1 MSLTPE
7 QLKELELYKKSI
19 EVIKENA
26 NNLNTPIGVIAT
38 NWESI
43 KEEIET
49 QKVDIKN
56 LILPNTKGNFK
67 YPLNL
72 QDEVERN
79 DNPYYIFN
87 NVLERDY
94 NQTIAPFLRD
104 KYNKTLDTDTSVKLK
119 YNSDYLYTNR
129 DLLDNFL
136 LNTDNKDYY
145 LTLISEVNNASDL
158 NTLKSKVK
166 NLYIKTKEVAILL
179 LNITF
184 AVRYIRAYGGDSDL
198 FIDELITDF
207 NNELFNLNKSFSLS
221 AYFFSLNTSKHL
233 DKALSL
239 VYLINN
245 DVQSIKKEVGD
256 QKKVELLE
264 EVEEEAKEE
273 VKKVAKKTV
282 SNIESIIEELE
293 SLKEENTLK
302 IYVDKIVN
310 EKDNSFNRLINFE
323 STEKDTLIQE
333 AKTNF
338 DSIFPYLFS
347 TDPKLLTIY
356 NNDTYRSRLE
366 IVNKNQEGSEPIPK
380 VDAYTY
386 SNTYH
391 TNWIEPFNK
400 ITGVVLDK
408 LKELKTL
415 EEKENLTK
423 KDIDDLNKKI
433 DEVLNILIL
442 EIEPSIYTF
451 WLSLDLF
458 ENKLK
463 EENRSDFLEKLG
475 LNTDQDFFF
484 PYVEDISK
492 DKESKGYRFL
502 SDIKKEIKLHGTA
515 IVETLIDNLVNIKRQ
530 TISNKVEELNTLIDN
545 SDKNSAFS
553 LPDIQAYIDKLK
565 EEETTFCNQVINV
578 IETQAREY
586 FLDTSVNN
594 GSLGNIYKVLSQD
607 ELFREK
613 YNLLKKVPIK
623 NYKPVNKAVLPLD
636 IQPNFFVPGE
646 SLSLTNEDIF
656 KLWCLPTKRIEE
668 GASKT
673 RVQFLDEK
681 FKQLIL
687 SFNNNEIKEFNE
699 TKTFILNLIEQDLY
713 VDIAA
718 YRTGIEPFALEALIY
733 PANSNY
739 YTPRN
744 NIFDYEKISTLKFN
758 SLNIIES
765 LVKIHKAI
773 TSLELSS
780 IEERKRLKEQQE
792 EAASTAIISKS
803 EKANEENDNEREQIK
818 EVKENWGIRISPV
831 STSKR
836 VSIENIQETKEPNDL
851 LTKEEEVNQQQ
862 EYNTASNKFYK
873 SWYMT
878 LLPTMTSNLPVTGGS
893 QAPGA
898 QPGLNF
904 RVVNSLI
911 KHKIPGFRPIYQP
924 MGIDTINCTI
934 VGCFTGADGF
944 DKNKIGSIE
953 SFTQAGHEISPDL
966 LGLDGNIGFGTRN
979 FINNA
984 VTLYDSFE
992 NYQSFY
998 NTIIEPNKEIEIE
1011 VNLRKNTSVLKNGS
1025 EGIFRDKITG
1035 NPKFTG
1041 YVKRFDTY
1049 YVRADRMWYIMD
1061 VQLTTSNPTKN
1072 KCINLT
1078 NIIEEARPT
1087 DEQLNDRQQSLDE
1100 LIACIF
1106 EGALPPLYNRKL
1118 VTNQDYSSAVIRNP
1132 SSGIVL
1138 VDKENPDIRLAVSKD
1153 GYGFTFEQD
1162 PNDINNQRLLKGP
1175 IYPRQMF
1182 TELQRDS
1189 WRVSIFDRYYI
1200 LLKCIDSYESEPRG
1214 DEFRVLVGNRLELD
1228 FRILGA
1234 PVNPAT
1240 NQDRGFLN
1248 RVGRRLAGQGSISR
1262 VVTTGL
1268 VAGPAAG
1275 VAGTTA
1281 TVAANKATKIVVQY
1295 NVIKGT
1301 LAEVAESKVKNEYD
1315 VNVLKQIV
1323 FSQYAL
1329 FSGRLP
1335 ERLIEFQESIK
1346 KYIKFKEVE
1355 KVEACLNNE
1364 RDADDTPS
1372 EGTTFRPT
1380 TPIELPADIKKTV
1393 LAHLKSY
1400 LLENKKKV
1408 SNNDY
1413 RRGIADFDVY
1423 LQTLNTD
1430 FFRKE
1435 ETKITFFRFDLLKD
1449 EENELLIEAGVTAV
1463 GTSTL
1468 RYFNESDELIRVPN
1482 SIIYIKTQGIYNNYK
1497 IINVSPF
1504 PPRIRE
1510 ITPEELLEQRKST
1523 NNTSQ

>member
-207 NNELFNLNKSFSLS
+207 NKELFNLNKSFSLS
-221 AYFFSLNTSKHL
+221 AYFFSLNTSNHL

-239 VYLINN
+239 VYLIDN
-245 DVQSIKKEVGD
+245 DVQSIEKEVGD

-264 EVEEEAKEE
+264 EVEEEVKEE
-273 VKKVAKKTV
+273 VEKVAKKTV
-282 SNIESIIEELE
+282 SNIESIIKEVEA
-293 SLKEENTLK
+293 LKEENTLK
-302 IYVDKIVN
+302 IYVDKIVD

-323 STEKDTLIQE
+323 SVEKATLIQE

-338 DSIFPYLFS
+338 DSIFSYLFS
-347 TDPKLLTIY
+347 TDPRLLTIY
-356 NNDTYRSRLE
+356 NNNIYRSRLE
-366 IVNKNQEGSEPIPK
+366 IVNKDQEGSVPIPK
-380 VDAYTY
+380 VDAYPY

-391 TNWIEPFNK
+391 TNWVEPFDK

-415 EEKENLTK
+415 EEKANLTK
-423 KDIDDLNKKI
+423 KDINDLNKKI
-433 DEVLNILIL
+433 DEVLSILIL
-442 EIEPSIYTF
+442 EVEPSIYTF

-475 LNTDQDFFF
+475 LKTDQNFFF

-492 DKESKGYRFL
+492 DEESKGYRFL

-515 IVETLIDNLVNIKRQ
+515 IVETLIDKLVNIKRQ
-530 TISNKVEELNTLIDN
+530 TISNKLEELNNLIDN
-545 SDKNSAFS
+545 SDNDLALS
-553 LPDIQAYIDKLK
+553 LPDVQAYIDKLK

-578 IETQAREY
+578 IKTQAKEY

-594 GSLGNIYKVLSQD
+594 SSLGNIYKVLSQD

-613 YNLLKKVPIK
+613 YNLLSNVPIK
-623 NYKPVNKAVLPLD
+623 NYKPVNKALLPLD
-636 IQPNFFVPGE
+636 SQPNFFVPGE
-646 SLSLTNEDIF
+646 SLSITNEDIF
-656 KLWCLPTKRIEE
+656 KLWCISTKRIKE
-668 GASKT
+668 AANKT

-681 FKQLIL
+681 FKQLVL

-699 TKTFILNLIEQDLY
+699 TKTFILDLIEQDLY

-718 YRTGIEPFALEALIY
+718 YRKGIEPFALEALAY

-739 YTPRN
+739 YIPRN
-744 NIFDYEKISTLKFN
+744 NTFDYDKISGLKFN
-758 SLNIIES
+758 SLAIID
-765 LVKIHKAI
+765 LLIKIHKAI
-773 TSLELSS
+773 TPLELSS
-780 IEERKRLKEQQE
+780 IEERKKLKELQE
-792 EAASTAIISKS
+792 DAALTGITNKL
-803 EKANEENDNEREQIK
+803 EKVNEENDKKREQIK
-818 EVKENWGIRISPV
+818 EVKENWGIRISPA
-831 STSKR
+831 SASKR
-836 VSIENIQETKEPNDL
+836 VSIENIQQTKEPNES

-862 EYNTASNKFYK
+862 EYNTVSNQFYK

-944 DKNKIGSIE
+944 DKNRIGSIE
-953 SFTQAGHEISPDL
+953 SFTQAAHEISPDL
-966 LGLDGNIGFGTRN
+966 LGLDGNVGFGTRD

-1035 NPKFTG
+1035 NPKFRG
-1041 YVKRFDTY
+1041 YIKRFDSY

-1061 VQLTTSNPTKN
+1061 VQLTTNNPTKN

-1078 NIIEEARPT
+1078 NIIAEAKPS
-1087 DEQLNDRQQSLDE
+1087 DEQLNNRQQSIDE

-1106 EGALPPLYNRKL
+1106 GGNLPSLYSRKG
-1118 VTNQDYSSAVIRNP
+1118 VNNENYSYTVVRNP
-1132 SSGIVL
+1132 SNGIVL
-1138 VDKENPDIRLAVSKD
+1138 PDKNNGDIRLAISKD

-1162 PNDINNQRLLKGP
+1162 PNDPNKQRLIKGP

-1182 TELQRDS
+1182 DELQRDS

-1200 LLKCIDSYESEPRG
+1200 LLKCIAGYITESRG
-1214 DEFRVLVGNRLELD
+1214 DQFRILVGNRIEFDSKFLGTPVELS
-1228 FRILGA
+1228 
-1234 PVNPAT
+1234 T
-1240 NQDRGFLN
+1240 NQNRGFLN
-1248 RVGRRLAGQGSISR
+1248 RVGRVLDTAGNVLGPGVVGAAGQK
-1262 VVTTGL
+1262 L
-1268 VAGPAAG
+1268 
-1275 VAGTTA
+1275 
-1281 TVAANKATKIVVQY
+1281 TKIEVQY
-1295 NVIKGT
+1295 NIITGN
-1301 LAEVAESKVKNEYD
+1301 LAEVDDSKVKNEYD
-1315 VNVLKQIV
+1315 IKILREVF
-1323 FSQYAL
+1323 FSQYIPLTGGLA
-1329 FSGRLP
+1329 
-1335 ERLIEFQESIK
+1335 ERLIDFQKSIK
-1346 KYIKFKEVE
+1346 KYIQFKEIE

-1364 RDADDTPS
+1364 RDADNTPS
-1372 EGTTFRPT
+1372 EGSTFRPT
-1380 TPIELPADIKKTV
+1380 DPIEVTPDLKKTL
-1393 LAHLKSY
+1393 LANLKAY
-1400 LLENKKKV
+1400 LIENKKKIPTKLGRG
-1408 SNNDY
+1408 SIENNEVFLETPIKDL
-1413 RRGIADFDVY
+1413 GE
-1423 LQTLNTD
+1423 
-1430 FFRKE
+1430 KE
-1435 ETKITFFRFDLLKD
+1435 ENKITFFRFNVLKD
-1449 EENELLIEAGVTAV
+1449 QEVELLIEIGVTVV
-1463 GTSTL
+1463 GKGTL
-1468 RYFNESDELIRVPN
+1468 KYFNRFNEKIRVPN
-1482 SIIYIKTQGIYNNYK
+1482 SIVYIKTEGPNNNYK

-1504 PPRIRE
+1504 PPELRE
-1510 ITPEELLEQRKST
+1510 TSSEELLEIRKAI
-1523 NNTSQ
+1523 NNIS